1 MKHNGLII
9 SVILIIAPAMAP
21 AAPARGDSI
30 HLLASIRLPAGA
42 EAVRLA
48 DIAELEGAEA
58 ERYADLVIA
67 ELNGEGVREI
77 SIRQVRQ
84 MLDEV
89 GAHWGRI
96 NLNGRAVIIR
106 PHRSPAASAPAA
118 MNPVSLTTRRGEA
131 EGDRPADADDHPAA
145 SIINDAT
152 LRGAIARHV
161 ARGLEVDPQD
171 LRLIFDLA
179 DGELL
184 DRSDESCRF
193 ELKPES
199 SLRSERITFTARLW
213 SNHTVIQG
221 TQIALRPMMRIR
233 AAVLQRDLERDE
245 MIDRGDF
252 IVAEQWL
259 SPLQAALTCDP
270 ELVVGRL
277 AERRLKAGDVLR
289 EKNVR
294 RPTVIDRG
302 DRVIVRCLVGGV
314 VISLQAEACADG
326 ARGET
331 IEFRKLG
338 ERDTFLATVTDGGE
352 AVIDLSS

>member
-1 MKHNGLII
+1 MKRNQLNAAA
-9 SVILIIAPAMAP
+9 ILLLFAASMTAPAQAD
-21 AAPARGDSI
+21 AIR
-30 HLLASIRLPAGA
+30 LLASVRLPAGA

-48 DIAELEGAEA
+48 DIAQLEGAEA
-58 ERYADLVIA
+58 EQYADLVIA
-67 ELNGEGVREI
+67 ELNGDGVREI

-84 MLDEV
+84 MLDEA

-106 PHRSPAASAPAA
+106 PHRSTAASAPGA
-118 MNPVSLTTRRGEA
+118 MSPVSLTTRRGEA
-131 EGDRPADADDHPAA
+131 KRDRRDDADDHPAA

-161 ARGLEVDPQD
+161 ARGLAVDPAD
-171 LRLIFDLA
+171 LRLVFDAA

-193 ELKPES
+193 ELKPEC
-199 SLRSERITFTARLW
+199 SLRSERITFTVRLW
-213 SNHTVIQG
+213 SDHTVIESA
-221 TQIALRPMMRIR
+221 QIALRPMVRLR

-259 SPLQAALTCDP
+259 SPLQAQLTCDP
-270 ELVVGRL
+270 GLAVGRL

-294 RPTVIDRG
+294 RPTVIERG
-302 DRVIVRCLVGGV
+302 ERVIVRCLVGGV

-326 ARGET
+326 APGEM